1 MQSLPY
7 SRFSEGFLQKLGRKR
22 VPLCGTIELTQRCPM
37 NCVHCYNNRPLNDD
51 TCSNELTYNE
61 HCRILDQMADAGCL
75 WLLYTGGEIF
85 ARPDFLDIYTYAKR
99 KGLLIT
105 LFTNGT
111 LITPEAADRLTE
123 WRPFAIEITLYG
135 RTKEIHERVTRVP
148 GSYVQCMR
156 GIRLLME
163 RRLPLKLKTVAIEP
177 NKHEL
182 WDMKRFVEDDLGCE
196 FKFDAMINARVDHSL
211 SPLAVRLM
219 PEEVVDLDLKDT
231 KRMSAMKTFCS
242 EYVGF
247 PVPADESSQLYQCSG
262 GLYSFAIDP
271 TGKMSVCGLTHT
283 DAYDLRNAGFKE
295 GWKHLAGIRQKKATK
310 QTKCTACEIQALC
323 GMCPVNGELENF
335 DPEDPVDFMCEV
347 AHLRARALGLSIKPH
362 GECEYCKKD
371 QSSVVSTQPSYS

>member
-1 MQSLPY
+1 MKSLGY
-7 SRFSEGFLQKLGRKR
+7 STFSQGLLEKLGRKR
-22 VPLCGTIELTQRCPM
+22 VPLSGTIEVTRRCPM
-37 NCVHCYNNRPLNDD
+37 NCVHCYNNLPLDNDAR
-51 TCSNELTYNE
+51 SNELTYDE
-61 HCRILDQMADAGCL
+61 HCRILDEITEVGCF

-111 LITPEAADRLTE
+111 LITPEAADHLAE

-135 RTKEIHERVTRVP
+135 RTKETHERVTRIP
-148 GSYVQCMR
+148 GSYAQCMR

-211 SPLAVRLM
+211 SPLGVRLP
-219 PEEVVDLDLKDT
+219 PEEVVDLDLKDS
-231 KRMSAMKTFCS
+231 KRMSALKTFCS
-242 EYVGF
+242 ERIEF
-247 PVPADESSQLYQCSG
+247 PVAAEESNQLYQCSG

-271 TGKMSVCGLTHT
+271 TGKMSVCGLSQT

-295 GWKHLAGIRQKKATK
+295 GWKHLAGIRQRKATK
-310 QTKCTACEIQALC
+310 QTKCTLCEIQDLC

-335 DPEDPVDFMCEV
+335 DPEKPVDFMCGV

-362 GECEYCKKD
+362 GECEYCKNGMLE
-371 QSSVVSTQPSYS
+371 

>member
-1 MQSLPY
+1 
-7 SRFSEGFLQKLGRKR
+7 
-22 VPLCGTIELTQRCPM
+22 M
-37 NCVHCYNNRPLNDD
+37 NCVHCYNNLPLYDGARSD
-51 TCSNELTYNE
+51 ELTYEE
-61 HCRILDQMADAGCL
+61 HCRILDQITEAGCF

-111 LITPEAADRLTE
+111 LITPEAADHLAE

-135 RTKEIHERVTRVP
+135 RTKDTHEQVTRVP
-148 GSYVQCMR
+148 GSYAQCMR

-182 WDMKRFVEDDLGCE
+182 WDIKRFVEEDLGCE
-196 FKFDAMINARVDHSL
+196 FKFDAMMNARVDHSL
-211 SPLAVRLM
+211 GPLAVRLA
-219 PEEVVDLDLKDT
+219 PEEIVDLDLKDS
-231 KRMSAMKTFCS
+231 KRMSALKTFCA
-242 EYVGF
+242 EYIGLS
-247 PVPADESSQLYQCSG
+247 ATAEESSQLYRCSG

-271 TGKMSVCGLTHT
+271 AGKMTVCGLTQS
-283 DAYDLRNAGFKE
+283 DAFDLRSAGFKE
-295 GWKHLAGIRQKKATK
+295 GWEHLAGIRQKKVTK
-310 QTKCTACEIQALC
+310 QTKCLACGIQALC

-335 DPEDPVDFMCEV
+335 DPEEPVDFMCQV

-362 GECEYCKKD
+362 GECQYCKE
-371 QSSVVSTQPSYS
+371 